1 MKRQIKMIGLDLD
14 GTLLTDKKELTEY
27 TRNVLQKAIDQGVVV
42 LIATGRPLSGIPQ
55 ELLEFPGMR
64 YALTTNGARIVD
76 LQTQEVICENC
87 MEMETAGKVID
98 ILEDYDAIREVFVD
112 GKAYCDVDSLERI
125 DEFFDEPYMAEYILS
140 TREPAKQIKDRLFEL
155 AQPADKVHGIFK
167 HLDER
172 KEALERMKEI
182 PGIFVTGAFFN
193 SLEINREGTAK
204 GLGLLMLGELL
215 GIEREEIMACG
226 DGMNDYDMIERVGF
240 GVVMANGNP
249 RLKEIADYITE
260 SNEEDGVAKAIERYV
275 LKGE

>member
-1 MKRQIKMIGLDLD
+1 MKRRIKMIGLDLD
-14 GTLLTDKKELTEY
+14 GTLLTDKKELTEH
-27 TRNVLQKAIDQGVVV
+27 TRNVLQRAIDQGVVV
-42 LIATGRPLSGIPQ
+42 LVATGRPLSGIPK
-55 ELLEFPGMR
+55 ELLELPGMR
-64 YALTTNGARIVD
+64 YVLTTNGARIVD
-76 LQTQEVICENC
+76 LQTNELIYENC

-112 GKAYCDVDSLERI
+112 GRAYCDVDSLERI
-125 DEFFDEPYMAEYILS
+125 NEFFAEPYMADYIVS
-140 TREPAKQIKDRLFEL
+140 TREPAQKIKERLMEL
-155 AQPADKVHGIFK
+155 QQPADKVHGIFK

-182 PGIFVTGAFFN
+182 PGIFVTGAFHN

-204 GLGLLMLGELL
+204 GLGLLMLGERL
-215 GIEREEIMACG
+215 GIQGEEIMACG

-275 LKGE
+275 LEGE